1 MYDGT
6 EGVGGAGASAGE
18 VSRTRSGLVLQR
30 VQPAWAA
37 RARRGREV
45 GGAAPAGAWLTAVD
59 LHGGSVY
66 ACQYQNNGVLR
77 FHGHTLQYQRIAAT
91 HNCLARP
98 L

>member
-1 MYDGT
+1 VYDGT

-45 GGAAPAGAWLTAVD
+45 GGAAPAGAWLTA
-59 LHGGSVY
+59 GAY
-66 ACQYQNNGVLR
+66 
-77 FHGHTLQYQRIAAT
+77 T
-91 HNCLARP
+91 RP
-98 L
+98 QLCSTGAVFVTEI